1 MSTVPAA
8 RGSAPVP
15 VAVGPEARPRV
26 WRVWRRFPIVPLLLL
41 APLLLFGLFGWVF
54 TSGDAAGIDL
64 GASLVPPFQSWS
76 HPLGTDPYGRDVLN
90 RLIEGA
96 HYTLIVAIVGV
107 AIAGLIGV
115 LVGVVAGHVGGRV
128 DDVLMR
134 VVDMQLAVPPILL
147 ALLIAGVFRG
157 GLLAVI
163 ATIGVAFWCTYA
175 RIVRGDT
182 LGLMHRDFI
191 ALAVVGGAS
200 RWRIMRRHLLPNL
213 LALVVVLATL
223 QLGAAVGLES
233 ALSFLGLGI
242 QPPATTWGLMIAD
255 GQGYLDTAWWVAT
268 FPGIAIACTVL
279 GANLLGDWLR
289 DRLDPT
295 LRRA

>member
-1 MSTVPAA
+1 
-8 RGSAPVP
+8 
-15 VAVGPEARPRV
+15 
-26 WRVWRRFPIVPLLLL
+26 
-41 APLLLFGLFGWVF
+41 
-54 TSGDAAGIDL
+54 
-64 GASLVPPFQSWS
+64 
-76 HPLGTDPYGRDVLN
+76 
-90 RLIEGA
+90 
-96 HYTLIVAIVGV
+96 
-107 AIAGLIGV
+107 
-115 LVGVVAGHVGGRV
+115 
-128 DDVLMR
+128 
-134 VVDMQLAVPPILL
+134 
-147 ALLIAGVFRG
+147 
-157 GLLAVI
+157 
-163 ATIGVAFWCTYA
+163 
-175 RIVRGDT
+175 VRGDT